1 MSNDWWGM
9 GSVARQDDYV
19 MPEGGIPKIIV
30 RPPWSGFPEGP
41 GGGSSR
47 EDDELIAYL
56 NAIAPAPRRAPPEPI
71 QPSVYDTQ
79 GFTFRAPKAPP
90 RTEAGGPA
98 EARSYEP
105 TTRERGAQRIR
116 GEDTGLVGAARERA
130 AKLLMGTTGLG
141 ESGVGLVDAVPG
153 LGSFLGVED
162 ALRGGDYANA
172 AAGAMPGG
180 RMRPRGAN
188 ALQKAVEGATAPVER
203 NVGFAPGST
212 FASPETI
219 NAAAAESAKGITQPE
234 LRTLYESLGLTGREP
249 SSLVRT
255 SIGAE
260 HPASTIKAATELK
273 LADRALLDTLTA
285 EQRKTYQVKNK
296 LPPGLMLP
304 SQEVA
309 APGLAAFK
317 PIKKEITR
325 AEQAFDE
332 ATEAGRPPSSL
343 FDVSPQTLKQTPDV
357 PQFYLPRVPPK
368 QTERLEPVSRG
379 GIQRLERAANDA
391 PEANWG
397 WYNLMQ
403 ARDMMISI
411 HGPRKGPQVFEAWL
425 DSLAGTSM
433 LNPIDNN
440 IRSSTWYLQQV
451 LQGKPLPKVIAI
463 PDPQTGKTVQTMA
476 GGPPAGYG
484 AKSQIQH
491 ADRVQEYMTHSY
503 DPVAN
508 PKPIS
513 YRTNLSGNWLP
524 RTVDTHDIRNM
535 VGMPYAKTAF
545 GENSSLLPGE
555 YSYLE
560 SVGHRAADRAK
571 TSQAP
576 QQAATWVG
584 GGEYTGLKS
593 YPAPLLEALN
603 RRAQV
608 TAQVYGITPEQAL
621 HDAFTGRRA
630 LLGIG
635 GAAAVAPGVMG
646 SIADQDNY

>member
-1 MSNDWWGM
+1 MSDWWGGM

-19 MPEGGIPKIIV
+19 MPEGGIPKIVV
-30 RPPWSGFPEGP
+30 RPPWVDLPDF
-41 GGGSSR
+41 GGGNDLSR
-47 EDDELIAYL
+47 EDAELIAYL
-56 NAIAPAPRRAPPEPI
+56 NATAPAPKRSEPEPI
-71 QPSVYDTQ
+71 RPSVYDTKSYISD
-79 GFTFRAPKAPP
+79 AS
-90 RTEAGGPA
+90 EAA
-98 EARSYEP
+98 
-105 TTRERGAQRIR
+105 AQRLSR
-116 GEDTGLVGAARERA
+116 PYQRANRESQSNLPAVVDFLKPETPLDYAMMVGTGGAGLVGRA
-130 AKLLMGTTGLG
+130 VSQLPRAFRIG
-141 ESGVGLVDAVPG
+141 AV
-153 LGSFLGVED
+153 
-162 ALRGGDYANA
+162 
-172 AAGAMPGG
+172 AAGAATTADDAQAGVSRAARKAPG
-180 RMRPRGAN
+180 
-188 ALQKAVEGATAPVER
+188 ALQRAIEGATTPGER

-234 LRTLYESLGLTGREP
+234 LRVLYESLGLTGREP

-255 SIGAE
+255 SIDAE

-296 LPPGLMLP
+296 LPTGMILP

-332 ATEAGRPPSSL
+332 ATEAGRAPGSL

-368 QTERLEPVSRG
+368 QTERLEPVMRG
-379 GIQRLERAANDA
+379 GIQRLERAASAA
-391 PEANWG
+391 PESNWG

-403 ARDMMISI
+403 ARDLMISI

-451 LQGKPLPKVIAI
+451 LQGKPLPKVIGI

-555 YSYLE
+555 YSFLE

-621 HDAFTGRRA
+621 RDAFTGRRA

-646 SIADQDNY
+646 ELAASDRY